1 MTNSKEPGT
10 PKIDDLP
17 PGVEPL
23 STDEAD
29 SVAGGAMARRPVK
42 VTGDSTR
49 LSSGGPQDVGDRPDE
64 T

>member
-1 MTNSKEPGT
+1 MSTKEPGT

-17 PGVEPL
+17 EGVEELTPE
-23 STDEAD
+23 EAASID
-29 SVAGGAMARRPVK
+29 GGRARRFTK
-42 VTGDSTR
+42 ATDTSTR